1 VRIVMAH
8 MDVSRLI
15 AGNPIYPDQAR
26 VVNDVDGA
34 RRTFPY
40 LLPQIDNMVTNDGR
54 QRRLLCLRG
63 TIPCWY
69 KGNTYN
75 IPLDVW
81 ITENYPTAPPTCF
94 VTPTADMMV
103 KPGHQHVGSDGMCY
117 LPFLTNWATNPWA
130 PQNNITQLLVEL
142 RDVFTAQ
149 MPVYQKPKQQP
160 PAYTAPQPQAQRHHP
175 PYVQPQPAAQPYG
188 QQPPYSQ
195 PLATQNYLQPPPQP
209 PVQPYQQPPP
219 QPPQPAQPPPYRQPQ
234 QGQRPPEFPGQR
246 DTFAGASLAAFHQP
260 VQPVAEDPAKA
271 EKRRQV
277 ERIAHKLREVAS
289 QFREEMQREVG
300 PLQAVNERLLSGHA
314 LLLSDEEVLREM
326 LQQLRA
332 NMQQSLQTTDMLDSY
347 LASLGAEEE
356 ENIEELLVYHNTPS
370 KQLVDCVAEDHA
382 IQDTYLAMD
391 KMLNS
396 QNTDLE
402 SFLTETR
409 KLATRQFMVRALG
422 KKITTQLQRQ

>member
-1 VRIVMAH
+1 
-8 MDVSRLI
+8 
-15 AGNPIYPDQAR
+15 
-26 VVNDVDGA
+26 
-34 RRTFPY
+34 
-40 LLPQIDNMVTNDGR
+40 
-54 QRRLLCLRG
+54 
-63 TIPCWY
+63 
-69 KGNTYN
+69 
-75 IPLDVW
+75 
-81 ITENYPTAPPTCF
+81 
-94 VTPTADMMV
+94 
-103 KPGHQHVGSDGMCY
+103 
-117 LPFLTNWATNPWA
+117 
-130 PQNNITQLLVEL
+130 
-142 RDVFTAQ
+142 
-149 MPVYQKPKQQP
+149 
-160 PAYTAPQPQAQRHHP
+160 
-175 PYVQPQPAAQPYG
+175 
-188 QQPPYSQ
+188 
-195 PLATQNYLQPPPQP
+195 
-209 PVQPYQQPPP
+209 
-219 QPPQPAQPPPYRQPQ
+219 
-234 QGQRPPEFPGQR
+234 
-246 DTFAGASLAAFHQP
+246 
-260 VQPVAEDPAKA
+260 
-271 EKRRQV
+271 
-277 ERIAHKLREVAS
+277 
-289 QFREEMQREVG
+289 MQREVG